1 MLGVMT
7 INDLKKTKLWHKE
20 FKSLGYDS
28 KLIFKK
34 AKTKFEILSSLS
46 FFLTIMASEILLNQ
60 PIQKKINIIHNN
72 FLYKFM
78 SKDSKK
84 VDRVEINSF
93 SFSLFMILQ
102 KLFKEEDTFEKYADQ
117 IIIFSVCHWS
127 KIQKISEKQFLQ
139 KKDNILKLWNK
150 NKPLVFSKVES
161 SKIDLIILLYKSFEV
176 GIGNKEIIKKNIAVL
191 GFSISKVF
199 KEFRY
204 DVINEFKKK
213 EKII

>member
-1 MLGVMT
+1 
-7 INDLKKTKLWHKE
+7 
-20 FKSLGYDS
+20 
-28 KLIFKK
+28 
-34 AKTKFEILSSLS
+34 
-46 FFLTIMASEILLNQ
+46 
-60 PIQKKINIIHNN
+60 
-72 FLYKFM
+72 M

-102 KLFKEEDTFEKYADQ
+102 KLFKEEDTFEQYADQ
-117 IIIFSVCHWS
+117 IINLSLCHWS
-127 KIQKISEKQFLQ
+127 KIQKISEKQYLQ
-139 KKDNILKLWNK
+139 KKENVLKLWSK
-150 NKPLVFSKVES
+150 NKPIVFSKIES
-161 SKIDLIILLYKSFEV
+161 SKIDLIILLYKSFEI

-213 EKII
+213 EKIIR

>member
-1 MLGVMT
+1 MS
-7 INDLKKTKLWHKE
+7 INDFKKTRLWHKE
-20 FKSLGYDS
+20 FKALGYDS

-72 FLYKFM
+72 FLYKFI

-102 KLFKEEDTFEKYADQ
+102 KLFREEDTLEKYAEQ
-117 IIIFSVCHWS
+117 IVNFSLCHWS
-127 KIQKISEKQFLQ
+127 KIQKISEKQYLQ
-139 KKDNILKLWNK
+139 KKKNFLELWNK
-150 NKPLVFSKVES
+150 NKPIVFSKIES

-176 GIGNKEIIKKNIAVL
+176 GVGNKEIIKKNIAVL

-213 EKII
+213 EKIIR

>member
-1 MLGVMT
+1 MS
-7 INDLKKTKLWHKE
+7 IIDLKKTKLWHKE
-20 FKSLGYDS
+20 FKNLAYDPE
-28 KLIFKK
+28 LIFKQ

-46 FFLTIMASEILLNQ
+46 FFLMIMASEILLNQ
-60 PIQKKINIIHNN
+60 PIKKKINIIHNN
-72 FLYKFM
+72 FLYKLL

-84 VDRVEINSF
+84 IDRVETNSF

-102 KLFKEEDTFEKYADQ
+102 KLFKEEETLEKYADE
-117 IIIFSVCHWS
+117 IINFSICHWS
-127 KIQKISEKQFLQ
+127 KIQQISEKQYLQ
-139 KKDNILKLWNK
+139 KKNDIFSLWQTNK
-150 NKPLVFSKVES
+150 SLVFSKIDS

-176 GIGNKEIIKKNIAVL
+176 GVGNKEIIKKNIAVL

-213 EKII
+213 EKIIR

>member
-1 MLGVMT
+1 MS
-7 INDLKKTKLWHKE
+7 INDFKKTKLWHKE
-20 FKSLGYDS
+20 FKNLGYDS

-34 AKTKFEILSSLS
+34 AKTKFETLSSLS

-102 KLFKEEDTFEKYADQ
+102 KLFKEEETFEQFADQ
-117 IIIFSVCHWS
+117 IINLSFCHWS
-127 KIQKISEKQFLQ
+127 QIQKINEKQYLQ
-139 KKDNILKLWNK
+139 KKQNVLNLWNK
-150 NKPLVFSKVES
+150 NKPIVFSKIES
-161 SKIDLIILLYKSFEV
+161 SKIDLIILLYKSFEI

-213 EKII
+213 EKLIR

>member
-1 MLGVMT
+1 MS
-7 INDLKKTKLWHKE
+7 INDFKKTKLWHKE
-20 FKSLGYDS
+20 FKALGYDS

-72 FLYKFM
+72 FFYKFI
-78 SKDSKK
+78 SKDNKK
-84 VDRVEINSF
+84 IDRVEINSF

-102 KLFKEEDTFEKYADQ
+102 KLFKEEDTLEKYAEE
-117 IIIFSVCHWS
+117 ILNLSICHWS
-127 KIQKISEKQFLQ
+127 KIQKINEKQYLQ
-139 KKDNILKLWNK
+139 KKSNIFKLWNE
-150 NKPLVFSKVES
+150 NKLVVFSKIDS
-161 SKIDLIILLYKSFEV
+161 SKIDLIISLYKSFEV

-213 EKII
+213 EKIFMQT

>member
-1 MLGVMT
+1 MS
-7 INDLKKTKLWHKE
+7 INDFKKTNLWHKE
-20 FKSLGYDS
+20 FKNLGYDS

-60 PIQKKINIIHNN
+60 PIKKKINIIHNN

-102 KLFKEEDTFEKYADQ
+102 KLFKEEETFEKYADQ
-117 IIIFSVCHWS
+117 IINHSLCHWS
-127 KIQKISEKQFLQ
+127 KIQKISGKQYLQ
-139 KKDNILKLWNK
+139 KKENFLKLWNK
-150 NKPLVFSKVES
+150 NKTIVFSKIES
-161 SKIDLIILLYKSFEV
+161 SKVDLIILLYKSFEI

-213 EKII
+213 EKIIR

>member
-1 MLGVMT
+1 MSV
-7 INDLKKTKLWHKE
+7 NDFKKTKLWHKE
-20 FKSLGYDS
+20 FKNLSYDS

-60 PIQKKINIIHNN
+60 PIKKKINIIHNN

-102 KLFKEEDTFEKYADQ
+102 KLFKEEDTFEQYADQ
-117 IIIFSVCHWS
+117 IITFSICHWS
-127 KIQKISEKQFLQ
+127 KIQKISEKQYLQ
-139 KKDNILKLWNK
+139 KKENVLKLWNK
-150 NKPLVFSKVES
+150 NKPIVFSKIES

-213 EKII
+213 EKIIR

>member
-1 MLGVMT
+1 MSV
-7 INDLKKTKLWHKE
+7 NDFKKTKLWHKE
-20 FKSLGYDS
+20 FKNLGYDS

-60 PIQKKINIIHNN
+60 PIKKKINIIHNN

-102 KLFKEEDTFEKYADQ
+102 KLFKEEDTFEKYADE
-117 IIIFSVCHWS
+117 IINFSICHWS
-127 KIQKISEKQFLQ
+127 KIQKISDEQYLQ
-139 KKDNILKLWNK
+139 KMDDILKLWNK
-150 NKPLVFSKVES
+150 NKPIVFSKIDS
-161 SKIDLIILLYKSFEV
+161 SKIDLLILLYKSFEIGV
-176 GIGNKEIIKKNIAVL
+176 GNKEIIKKNIAVL

-204 DVINEFKKK
+204 DVIDEFKKK
-213 EKII
+213 EKIIR